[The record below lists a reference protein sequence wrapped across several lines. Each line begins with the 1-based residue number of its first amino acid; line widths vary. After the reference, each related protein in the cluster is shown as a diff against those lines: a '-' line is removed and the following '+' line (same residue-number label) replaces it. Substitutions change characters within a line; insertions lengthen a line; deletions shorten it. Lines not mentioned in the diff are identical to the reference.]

1 MPSPFPGMDPFL
13 EDGELWSEVHSRLI
27 VAIADA
33 IAPDLLPNHYVAIEK
48 RTYLSTPESEC
59 PLPRPLIPNVGEGRN
74 IQGCDFAFGSPSPRV
89 GGKGVGDGG
98 QPAKQKQVATATL
111 ARPDEPQMVTIPM
124 AEEVKERYLE
134 IREAQTGQVVT
145 AIELLSPTNKR
156 AGEGREKYLRKRQQ
170 VLASQT
176 HLVEIDLIRAG
187 VPIPIEGAQERTDYR
202 IVVSRAEQ
210 RPRAALYGFNVRDAF
225 PVFALPLR
233 DGAEGPLLNLK
244 PLLDGIYERAG
255 YGVRVDY
262 GSVLKPALSRE
273 NQAWWNERRR

>member
-13 EDGELWSEVHSRLI
+13 ENGELWSEVHSRLI

-33 IAPDLLPNHYVAIEK
+33 IAPELLPNYYVAIEK
-48 RTYLSTPESEC
+48 RTYLSTPEDSLLIGIPDVSVLGSTVASE
-59 PLPRPLIPNVGEGRN
+59 PGAQSE
-74 IQGCDFAFGSPSPRV
+74 
-89 GGKGVGDGG
+89 
-98 QPAKQKQVATATL
+98 AKQVSTATL

-124 AEEVKERYLE
+124 AEEVQERYLE

-187 VPIPIEGAQERTDYR
+187 VQIPIEGVQQRTDYR
-202 IVVSRAEQ
+202 IVVSRSEQ
-210 RPRAALYGFNVRDAF
+210 RPKALLYGFNVRDAF

-233 DGAEGPLLNLK
+233 EGAEEPLLELK
-244 PLLDGIYERAG
+244 PLLDGVYERAG
-255 YGVRVDY
+255 FGVRVDY
-262 GSVLKPALSRE
+262 GTVLKPALSAE
-273 NQAWWNERRR
+273 NQVWWDSISAQKFD

>member
-13 EDGELWSEVHSRLI
+13 EASELWSEVHSRLI

-33 IAPDLLPNHYVAIEK
+33 IAPKLLPSYYVAIEK
-48 RTYLSTPESEC
+48 RTYLSTPEDSLLVGIPDVSVLGSSAASE
-59 PLPRPLIPNVGEGRN
+59 PESSN
-74 IQGCDFAFGSPSPRV
+74 I
-89 GGKGVGDGG
+89 
-98 QPAKQKQVATATL
+98 ATATL

-124 AEEVKERYLE
+124 AEEVQERYLE

-145 AIELLSPTNKR
+145 AVELLSPTNKR

-187 VPIPIEGAQERTDYR
+187 VPIPVEGAQVRTDYR

-210 RPRAALYGFNVRDAF
+210 RPEAALYGFNVRDAF

-233 DGAEGPLLNLK
+233 DGSEEPLLDLK
-244 PLLDGIYERAG
+244 PLLDGVYERAG
-255 YGVRVDY
+255 FAVRVNY
-262 GSVLKPALSRE
+262 EAVLTPMLSRE
-273 NQAWWNERRR
+273 NQAWWNSVVAQLT